1 MRLTGFFRD
10 VLSCR
15 GVAGHGGGVCV
26 VRPDG
31 IGDYILFRP
40 FLPLVRAMFPGMRLT
55 LCANAVWVALS
66 MRHDAGLVDDWVAV
80 DRGRLKT
87 DRDYAAHLF
96 AKLRAEGFDVAL
108 NPLHSRDYISDILTF
123 ATRAARRETPQG
135 DLTNQP
141 RLQWMV
147 TGMLYTAR
155 HTSLSSDHF
164 EMYRTH
170 AFLEGVAGGP
180 LAFPPVAW
188 PADDATTAAARPFV
202 VFSLGASVPEKRWP
216 ATHHAEVAAWVLEHA
231 GLDVVLCGGG
241 DVRGLADDIMA
252 RLAVRLPQPPANGR
266 GSGDAQEGGDVLE
279 SVVGQESAVRR
290 GLADVQEGGVGRGV
304 TDMQEGGVRRGPTVG
319 QESTGSPSVVDA
331 VGTVPLTDLPA
342 LLRQAAAVVT
352 HDSAVYHLALACGRP
367 TVCIADGRGWRR
379 FTPWPA
385 DLPGLASQADQN
397 GSPEQEALRTR
408 NAKGEDR
415 AQGVAGQH
423 PADAMKGVTPPHAGR
438 AVCLNAD
445 GALHPIGKVAPAQV
459 IEMLEGLL
467 RRCPQH
473 TR

>member
-1 MRLTGFFRD
+1 MRLTGFLRD

-15 GVAGHGGGVCV
+15 GVVGHGGGVCV
-26 VRPDG
+26 IRPDG

-155 HTSLSSDHF
+155 HTSLPSDHF

-202 VFSLGASVPEKRWP
+202 VFSLGASVPVKRWP
-216 ATHHAEVAAWVLEHA
+216 ATHHAEVAAWVMEHA

-252 RLAVRLPQPPANGR
+252 RLAVRLPQPSASGG
-266 GSGDAQEGGDVLE
+266 GSGDALGGGDVLD
-279 SVVGQESAVRR
+279 SVVGQESAV
-290 GLADVQEGGVGRGV
+290 GLGLTDVQESASRQG
-304 TDMQEGGVRRGPTVG
+304 
-319 QESTGSPSVVDA
+319 SAGSPSVVDA

-342 LLRQAAAVVT
+342 LLRKAAAVVT

-385 DLPGLASQADQN
+385 DLPGLASKADQN
-397 GSPEQEALRTR
+397 GSPEQEAPRTR

-415 AQGVAGQH
+415 AKGVAGQH

-445 GALHPIGKVAPAQV
+445 GALQPIGKVAPAQV
-459 IEMLEGLL
+459 IETLEGLL
-467 RRCPQH
+467 RR
-473 TR
+473 